1 MKRTCRNVA
10 REVCAGKTAATNRAG
25 KIAVRPLVLSAF
37 MGAVSAVLMAME
49 FPVPLAPGFVK
60 MDFSDLPVILGGFIM
75 GPLAGMRII
84 AVKIGLSFLLKGT
97 VTMGVGELANMI
109 GSVSYML
116 PAVLLYRRWHT
127 RRGAVLSLAAATAC
141 AAASALIYNLF
152 LIFPVY
158 ARLYGMSM
166 DSIVA
171 MARAT
176 SPWVTDLFSM
186 MLLSM
191 LPFNLFK
198 YASVSVIA
206 FFVYKRLRR
215 LLKGWSD

>member
-1 MKRTCRNVA
+1 MKRTCRNAA

-25 KIAVRPLVLSAF
+25 KIAVRSLVLSAF

-116 PAVLLYRRWHT
+116 PAVLLYR
-127 RRGAVLSLAAATAC
+127 
-141 AAASALIYNLF
+141 
-152 LIFPVY
+152 
-158 ARLYGMSM
+158 
-166 DSIVA
+166 
-171 MARAT
+171 
-176 SPWVTDLFSM
+176 
-186 MLLSM
+186 
-191 LPFNLFK
+191 
-198 YASVSVIA
+198 
-206 FFVYKRLRR
+206 
-215 LLKGWSD
+215 

>member
-1 MKRTCRNVA
+1 MQR
-10 REVCAGKTAATNRAG
+10 REALAEKTAAKSRAG
-25 KIAVRPLVLSAF
+25 GIAVRPLVLSAF

-127 RRGAVLSLAAATAC
+127 RRGAGSLPGRGH
-141 AAASALIYNLF
+141 S
-152 LIFPVY
+152 
-158 ARLYGMSM
+158 
-166 DSIVA
+166 
-171 MARAT
+171 
-176 SPWVTDLFSM
+176 
-186 MLLSM
+186 
-191 LPFNLFK
+191 
-198 YASVSVIA
+198 
-206 FFVYKRLRR
+206 LRGH
-215 LLKGWSD
+215 LGSCSTTCS

>member
-1 MKRTCRNVA
+1 MKQTCQDAA
-10 REVCAGKTAATNRAG
+10 REALAEKTAAKSRAG
-25 KIAVRPLVLSAF
+25 GIAVRPLVLSAF

-127 RRGAVLSLAAATAC
+127 RLRGRLGSALQPVPDLSGLCPAVRHEHGQHRGHGKGHLPVGDGPVFHDAVLHAA
-141 AAASALIYNLF
+141 LQ
-152 LIFPVY
+152 PV
-158 ARLYGMSM
+158 
-166 DSIVA
+166 
-171 MARAT
+171 
-176 SPWVTDLFSM
+176 
-186 MLLSM
+186 
-191 LPFNLFK
+191 
-198 YASVSVIA
+198 
-206 FFVYKRLRR
+206 
-215 LLKGWSD
+215 